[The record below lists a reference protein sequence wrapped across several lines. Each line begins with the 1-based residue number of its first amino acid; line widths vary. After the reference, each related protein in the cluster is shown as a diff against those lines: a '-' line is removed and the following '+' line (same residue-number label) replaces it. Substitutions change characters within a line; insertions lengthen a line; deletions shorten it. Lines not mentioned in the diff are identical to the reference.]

1 MKFRKITTLFRRSK
15 LEVFDH
21 NHILNGYSSII
32 WSPKN
37 ENKIVQHFINDEEPK
52 SILIRNFKEDVNSIE
67 KLISVRN
74 LKGLVILSDIS
85 KFLPI
90 DSFTELEIL
99 VCVNKVANKV
109 DLDKLKNLK
118 ILSTSVN
125 NVINLNLTKNLEAL
139 HLDNVKPNLNISKNE
154 KLQELS
160 FHNGSLE
167 NFDCLKYL
175 TKLKK
180 IEARNMRSLL
190 SLNGLNKNLQNLE
203 YIEIFSAGKLDN
215 LDAISTL
222 KNLKTV
228 YLQRIPDVPNLN
240 FVKDLIKLERLVM
253 GCGVKEIDEN
263 YIKNINDIFIPK
275 YKGNT
280 LN

>member
-118 ILSTSVN
+118 ILSTSAN